1 MSRLH
6 NRFGAYRAVVLGLTT
21 MVLTTACSPDPTE
34 VVVEPE
40 RAETCSDLV
49 PTGTALAVQL
59 LAAIESIPIEVL
71 IGDTPPEGPFA
82 ELLSIGRQFD
92 AKADSL
98 GCDPGELNA
107 EIMQAVGARPEP
119 GSFAGVLLLDIMQGS
134 SADRGPSTDSVPLT
148 DDSVPPTGD

>member
-1 MSRLH
+1 MSKLRG
-6 NRFGAYRAVVLGLTT
+6 RSGAHRAVALGLAT
-21 MVLTTACSPDPTE
+21 MILTAACSPDPIE

-40 RAETCSDLV
+40 RAVTCSDLV

-71 IGDTPPEGPFA
+71 IGDAPPEGPFA

-98 GCDPGELNA
+98 GCDPIELNA
-107 EIMQAVGARPEP
+107 EIMQAVGERPEP
-119 GSFAGVLLLDIMQGS
+119 GSFAGVLLLEIMLGASSDDVGQSGS
-134 SADRGPSTDSVPLT
+134 DPPTDSQPPA
-148 DDSVPPTGD
+148 DD